1 VVLRSSFFAS
11 FLWDR
16 LLRWS
21 LPSSSASSSISS
33 STRSVS
39 CRSRFPCR
47 SHDSPHCCFHC
58 SSAGFASFGSSI
70 GHPPAFGEEHKHLV
84 VGGSMRTLLEST
96 QLKGSCFPGKS
107 LMELEEC
114 YPWVFEQTMKASLES
129 ILGCCSQLIVVAE
142 IVLKELLVVKS
153 LLEHPLADFDL
164 HLEHL
169 DSRIQPFKKSLEFG
183 IREGSTYST
192 LAR

>member
-1 VVLRSSFFAS
+1 
-11 FLWDR
+11 
-16 LLRWS
+16 
-21 LPSSSASSSISS
+21 
-33 STRSVS
+33 
-39 CRSRFPCR
+39 
-47 SHDSPHCCFHC
+47 
-58 SSAGFASFGSSI
+58 
-70 GHPPAFGEEHKHLV
+70 
-84 VGGSMRTLLEST
+84 
-96 QLKGSCFPGKS
+96 
-107 LMELEEC
+107 MELEEC
-114 YPWVFEQTMKASLES
+114 YPWVFEQTTKASLES